1 MKVSTMISCFF
12 RKALSLILSFAIIAA
27 TTAEADLQIHFLDV
41 GQGDAAI
48 ILCDGEAMMIDGGL
62 PGASQFIYSYIRNT
76 LKLDMIE
83 VMVATHPH
91 DDHIGGLAAALNAVP
106 VELIV
111 SPVLEWDSRPFN
123 SMLKYAEAQGTPI
136 TTAFDG
142 DTWHIGG
149 ALVTVIVCWPEA
161 PTVNDMSI
169 MLRID
174 YGSTSFVFT
183 GDAGIMT
190 EYIGVANSI
199 PLKADVL
206 KVGHHGS
213 KTSSSL
219 EFLTEVFPAYAV
231 ISCGKGNSYG
241 HPNQETLNLL
251 KFISAKVYRTDLQ
264 GTIICTSNGKSIT
277 WQTERTTDEDV
288 FKAP

>member
-1 MKVSTMISCFF
+1 MLF
-12 RKALSLILSFAIIAA
+12 LWFAIITPAA
-27 TTAEADLQIHFLDV
+27 KAELQIHFLDV

-48 ILCDGEAMMIDGGL
+48 VLCDGEAMMIDGGL
-62 PGASQFIYSYIRNT
+62 PGVSQFIYSYIRNT
-76 LKLDMIE
+76 LQLDMIE

-91 DDHIGGLAAALNAVP
+91 DDHVGGLAAALNAVP

-111 SPVLEWDSRPFN
+111 SPTQEYDSRAFK

-136 TTAFDG
+136 VTAFDG
-142 DTWHIGG
+142 DTWHIGS

-161 PTVNDMSI
+161 PTVNDTSI

-174 YGSTSFVFT
+174 YGNTSFVFT
-183 GDAGIMT
+183 GDAGINT
-190 EYIGVANSI
+190 EYIGVMNSV

-213 KTSSSL
+213 RTSSS
-219 EFLTEVFPAYAV
+219 FDFITEVFPSDAV
-231 ISCGKGNSYG
+231 ISCGKNNAYG
-241 HPNQETLNLL
+241 HPHQETLDML
-251 KFISAKVYRTDLQ
+251 KFIGARVYRTDLQ
-264 GTIICTSNGKSIT
+264 GTIICTSDGDNIT
-277 WQTERTTDEDV
+277 WQTERTTEDNL